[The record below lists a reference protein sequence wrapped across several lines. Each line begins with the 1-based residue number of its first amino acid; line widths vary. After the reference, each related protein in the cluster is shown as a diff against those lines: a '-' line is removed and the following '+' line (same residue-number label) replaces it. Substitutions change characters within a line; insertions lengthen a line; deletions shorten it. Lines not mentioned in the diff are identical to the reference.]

1 MDYTWILKYL
11 ELSSQKIIFF
21 FFTFLNEDQQYKN
34 FENIFYSFNYY

>member
-11 ELSSQKIIFF
+11 ELSSQKIFFF

-34 FENIFYSFNYY
+34 FENIFYIFNYY